1 MFAWWTQVLHCQLY
15 GQPWLIASH
24 VVGGLGTFAAY
35 VMIPL
40 AILRIITERG
50 MEFDYLAGLFAAF
63 ILMCGFGH
71 LLDVISLWYPMP
83 WITGVQSVLTAIV
96 SAFTAWYCFRLIPV
110 VVKFPTPEQWER
122 AARVSGIIDS
132 TAFWTNL
139 EIEESNAEQGVLDL
153 REEAETGRHDG
164 SGDLARSPA
173 DGRCRVHDPLDRAG

>member
-24 VVGGLGTFAAY
+24 VLGGLGTFAAY
-35 VMIPL
+35 VVIPL

-83 WITGVQSVLTAIV
+83 WLVGVQSVLTAIV
-96 SAFTAWYCFRLIPV
+96 SGFTAWYCFRLIPV
-110 VVKFPTPEQWER
+110 VVKIPTIEQWER
-122 AARVSGIIDS
+122 AARVSGIIDN
-132 TAFWTNL
+132 TTFWTNL

-153 REEAETGRHDG
+153 RQEAEARRNDG
-164 SGDLARSPA
+164 SDNLSGAPA
-173 DGRCRVHDPLDRAG
+173 HGRQRVYDPLDRAG

>member
-63 ILMCGFGH
+63 ILLCGFGH

-83 WITGVQSVLTAIV
+83 WLVGIQHVLTAIV
-96 SAFTAWYCFRLIPV
+96 SAFTAWYCFRLIPFI
-110 VVKFPTPEQWER
+110 VKLPTPEQWAR
-122 AARVSGIIDS
+122 AARVSGIIDN
-132 TAFWTNL
+132 TTFWNNL
-139 EIEESNAEQGVLDL
+139 EIEESNAEQGVLDF
-153 REEAETGRHDG
+153 RQEAEARRNDG
-164 SGDLARSPA
+164 SGDLSGASA
-173 DGRCRVHDPLDRAG
+173 DGRCRVHSPIRDAG